1 MPFVTKHRQ
10 FWVFFVTNYRQFF
23 SSLKN
28 SINLVYCLRMEN
40 VEQHPLKPFL
50 PQNAKLLMLG
60 SFPPSQKRWSMEF
73 YYPNW
78 INDMWRIMGLIFFDD
93 KDYFCNIQEKRFNK
107 DLIVDFL
114 NAKGI
119 ALSDTA
125 KSIVRLKDN
134 ASDKFLE
141 IKEEMDIPR
150 FLDELAQCKAIV
162 VTGQKACDTLCAR
175 MNIAPPAVGE
185 FTTFIYKN
193 RNLRL
198 YRQPS
203 SSRAYPKP
211 LSEKAK
217 SYRKMFCELG
227 LIK

>member
-1 MPFVTKHRQ
+1 
-10 FWVFFVTNYRQFF
+10 
-23 SSLKN
+23 
-28 SINLVYCLRMEN
+28 MEQI
-40 VEQHPLKPFL
+40 EQHPLKPFL

-93 KDYFCNIQEKRFNK
+93 KDYFCLPQEKRFNK

-114 NAKGI
+114 NQKGI

-141 IKEEMDIPR
+141 IKEEMDIPH
-150 FLDELAQCKAIV
+150 FIDNLKQCKAIV
-162 VTGQKACDTLCAR
+162 VTGQKACDTLCSR
-175 MNIAPPAVGE
+175 MKIEPPAVGGYSS
-185 FTTFIYKN
+185 FIYKD
-193 RNLRL
+193 RILRL

-211 LSEKAK
+211 LSEKAESYK
-217 SYRKMFCELG
+217 SMFVDLG
-227 LIK
+227 LL

>member
-1 MPFVTKHRQ
+1 MDK
-10 FWVFFVTNYRQFF
+10 
-23 SSLKN
+23 
-28 SINLVYCLRMEN
+28 I
-40 VEQHPLKPFL
+40 EQHPLKPFL

-93 KDYFCNIQEKRFNK
+93 KDYFCLPQEKRFNK

-114 NAKGI
+114 NQKGI
-119 ALSDTA
+119 ALSDTG

-141 IKEEMDIPR
+141 IKEEMDIPH
-150 FLDELAQCKAIV
+150 FIDNLKQCKAIV
-162 VTGQKACDTLCAR
+162 VTGQKACDTLCSR
-175 MNIAPPAVGE
+175 MNIEPPAVGGYSS
-185 FTTFIYKN
+185 FIYKD
-193 RNLRL
+193 RILRL

-211 LSEKAK
+211 LSEKAESYK
-217 SYRKMFCELG
+217 SMFVDLG
-227 LIK
+227 LL